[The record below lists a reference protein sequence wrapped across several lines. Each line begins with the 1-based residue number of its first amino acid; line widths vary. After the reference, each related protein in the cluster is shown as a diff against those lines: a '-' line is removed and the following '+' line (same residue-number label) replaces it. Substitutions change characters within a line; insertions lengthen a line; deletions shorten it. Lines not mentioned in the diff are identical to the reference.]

1 MNQED
6 QTRLLYQQEQFPIFQ
21 NRMYDSEAEAKACP
35 KGDVQLVEDQ
45 RTGLVYNAAF
55 RPELMAYDF
64 NYQNEQAVSLLF
76 QEYLESVSSIIDR
89 CMGRDSIVEVGCGKG
104 FFLEMLLGKGFDVTG
119 FDPTYEGNNP
129 KILKHY
135 FEPGV
140 GIKANGLVLRHV
152 LEHVPR
158 IQTIGFLKS
167 LRAGLAIDGKAIIQV
182 PNLQSPFG
190 YLHHFND
197 FTHVSGFVEH
207 SLAQVLLAAGFQEMK
222 FYGFEEIYKTG
233 AKQRAQKIIRWCYH
247 KSIRFLRAL
256 NTNPNPAILT
266 PVLYVIAW

>member
-1 MNQED
+1 MKEIFENYVETSFEGREQATFKFTQFDNNYRDFFPED
-6 QTRLLYQQEQFPIFQ
+6 K
-21 NRMYDSEAEAKACP
+21 SK
-35 KGDVQLVEDQ
+35 LVLDIGVGRGEMMSCM
-45 RTGLVYNAAF
+45 RNWGY
-55 RPELMAYDF
+55 
-64 NYQNEQAVSLLF
+64 NYQGVDISPSTVRYCQELGLNCLVVDDTELWLNEN
-76 QEYLESVSSIIDR
+76 
-89 CMGRDSIVEVGCGKG
+89 
-104 FFLEMLLGKGFDVTG
+104 LGKFSLITCLD
-119 FDPTYEGNNP
+119 
-129 KILKHY
+129 
-135 FEPGV
+135 
-140 GIKANGLVLRHV
+140 V